1 MEYFLSAFWATLEL
15 IALHY
20 FWNAFLEVKVSR
32 KYYLISFATAWIFSV
47 LFLNIGIADTYE
59 RAISFAMFIT
69 IAFVCYRG
77 LLARKILVVML
88 FFVSGAVIDTAITYG
103 TSAVLGIS
111 LSELVW
117 RKATYTVAVTVGKL
131 IIIFVAWIMCRIQRT
146 WAHEPIRQK
155 WLLLTVLFPAVS
167 LGMLVLLF
175 HSNRETEDLSFG
187 SLCFSIMLTFANI
200 AIIYLLNLME
210 KNAAETK
217 LLALLKQQMDIQT
230 NSILALERNYRAQ
243 RKVTHDHRNQI
254 QTVYDLL
261 LAGEYKAAQSYVRQ
275 LQGMQTTRI
284 FTINSHHPIIDA
296 VLNQK
301 YQLAQE
307 NDIDLRIKVNDLS
320 GVSIPTDSLVV
331 LLSNVLDN
339 AIEACLRLP
348 DNRIIQCSIITTDSV
363 YISVRNTSIP
373 VEIKDNFIPTS
384 KEPKEDHGY
393 GLPHIDFILKQ
404 LHAEYVLSYEGGWF
418 EFATEI
424 PKN

>member
-1 MEYFLSAFWATLEL
+1 MEYFLSALWAALEL

-32 KYYLISFATAWIFSV
+32 KRHFISFAAAWIFSV
-47 LFLNIGIADTYE
+47 LFLSIGIADTYE

-69 IAFVCYRG
+69 IAVVCYQG
-77 LLARKILVVML
+77 SLARKILVVIL
-88 FFVSGAVIDTAITYG
+88 FFVSGSVIDSAIAYG

-117 RKATYTVAVTVGKL
+117 RKATYAVVVTVGKL
-131 IIIFVAWIMCRIQRT
+131 IVIFLAWIMCRFRRT
-146 WAHEPIRQK
+146 WAHEPIRQR

-167 LGMLVLLF
+167 LGMLVFLF
-175 HSNRETEDLSFG
+175 HSNRETEDLSLG
-187 SLCFSIMLTFANI
+187 SLCFSIMLAFANI

-217 LLALLKQQMDIQT
+217 WLALLKQQMDIQT

-254 QTVYDLL
+254 QTMYDLL
-261 LAGEYKAAQSYVRQ
+261 LAGEYNAAQSYVQQ

-284 FTINSHHPIIDA
+284 FTINSNHPIIDA

-307 NDIDLRIKVNDLS
+307 KDIDLRVSVNDLS

-331 LLSNVLDN
+331 LLSNLLDN

-348 DNRIIQCSIITTDSV
+348 DNRVIQCNIISTDSV

-404 LHAEYVLSYEGGWF
+404 LQAEYVLSYEDGWF

-424 PKN
+424 PQN